1 MGASSI
7 RKMGSDTALNADLIV
22 VSASA
27 MIEVEGVGALDCE
40 LQLST
45 TQIPDPGSEYVLAR
59 MDARRIVC
67 RRKGSAPIAD
77 RIIALVNAVELRG
90 SAMAETR
97 SRSMRANLDSMARLT
112 CENWKDHTRK
122 PWTRK

>member
-1 MGASSI
+1 MGASST
-7 RKMGSDTALNADLIV
+7 RKMGSDTALNADRIV
-22 VSASA
+22 VSANA

-45 TQIPDPGSEYVLAR
+45 TQTPDPVKYVLVR
-59 MDARRIVC
+59 MDARGIAC
-67 RRKGSAPIAD
+67 RGKGSAPIAD
-77 RIIALVNAVELRG
+77 RIIALVSAVVLRD

-112 CENWKDHTRK
+112 CVN
-122 PWTRK
+122 

>member
-1 MGASSI
+1 ME
-7 RKMGSDTALNADLIV
+7 SDTVLNADPMV
-22 VSASA
+22 VSASVT
-27 MIEVEGVGALDCE
+27 IEVENVGVPDCE
-40 LQLST
+40 LRLST

-67 RRKGSAPIAD
+67 RGKGSAPIAD

-97 SRSMRANLDSMARLT
+97 SRSMRANPDLMARLT